1 ARMDVLE
8 MRIFYKESK
17 LRLCDKGKGIW
28 ETSLVEASMPIAQPM
43 ALNDEVYCSRDTVQ
57 FDCYSILDHNGAS
70 WAWSFDPQPNHVSST
85 SVRNPK
91 VVLGTDGE
99 FTATL
104 TVMDGNGN
112 SSSNEI
118 TVEVNSNCNVD
129 TVPGMAME
137 CFGSGSDYAS
147 TPDFGLTTNNFTIS
161 AWVKPDGVQPDY
173 TGIVMNNG
181 TSGGINFRPGNMLA
195 YHWPGGQWWWDSGL
209 VVPDG
214 EWSYVALVVTP
225 NDATV
230 YLNGVGVTQ
239 SISLDPLDVTS
250 MFMGSYQGWGSRNY
264 TGQID
269 EVKIWKRSL
278 SQDEIRELRHITLTQ
293 NMIDADDDLLAYYQ
307 FNESVGGV
315 LDRKGINH
323 ASLTGGAI
331 RETSDG
337 PFGRGDVDRISIAS
351 SGAHNFTNCESS
363 IEFDGS
369 TTLPNGEVVLSRLHV
384 LPNELPNNAVNFG
397 GYFILNNYGTN
408 SDFDATSTTF
418 KPNGFSAPSSGVVV
432 PLYFRGQN
440 EHLNDWSMDCNANSV
455 SVNGL
460 EYGSGCVL
468 EGLQFFPLTDSF
480 VSVEELV
487 QELPIAVYPNPVI
500 SNGVVQVENKSDA
513 EVRFSIYNASG
524 KLIRSENIRANET
537 FEFVPKTAGGVYT
550 YSIQG
555 AEYIRNGRLVVVN

>member
-1 ARMDVLE
+1 YTPTLSGHQLREVIVQGGSDVVYIGTNTSVFYWDADASDWIDIGAGLPARMDVLE

-28 ETSLVEASMPIAQPM
+28 ETSLVESFVPIAQPM

-70 WAWSFDPQPNHVSST
+70 WSWSFDPQPIHVSST

-161 AWVKPDGVQPDY
+161 AWVKPDGEQPEY

-181 TSGGINFRPGNMLA
+181 TSGGINFRAGNTLA
-195 YHWPGGQWWWDSGL
+195 YHWPGGAWWWDSGL
-209 VVPDG
+209 TVPED

-230 YLNGVGVTQ
+230 YLNGVASTHTT
-239 SISLDPLDVTS
+239 SLDPLDITS

-269 EVKIWKRSL
+269 EVRIWNRSL

-293 NMIDADDDLLAYYQ
+293 DMIDADDDLLAYYQ
-307 FNESVGGV
+307 FNESVGGI

-323 ASLTGGAI
+323 AALTGGAI

-337 PFGRGDVDRISIAS
+337 PFGKGDVDRISIAS
-351 SGAHNFTNCESS
+351 AGSHMFSNCESS

-369 TTLPNGEVVLSRLHV
+369 ATLPNGEVVLSRLHV
-384 LPNELPNNAVNFG
+384 LPNELPSNAVNFG
-397 GYFILNNYGTN
+397 GYFILNNYGSIT
-408 SDFDATSTTF
+408 DFDATSTVF
-418 KPNGFSAPSSGVVV
+418 KPHSFFQPSSNAAV
-432 PLYFRGQN
+432 PLFFRGQN
-440 EHLNDWSMDCNANSV
+440 EHLNDWNIDCNANSV
-455 SVNGL
+455 SL
-460 EYGSGCVL
+460 
-468 EGLQFFPLTDSF
+468 
-480 VSVEELV
+480 
-487 QELPIAVYPNPVI
+487 
-500 SNGVVQVENKSDA
+500 
-513 EVRFSIYNASG
+513 
-524 KLIRSENIRANET
+524 
-537 FEFVPKTAGGVYT
+537 AG
-550 YSIQG
+550 
-555 AEYIRNGRLVVVN
+555 